1 MLEQEEGGGKYTCYT
16 RVWQT
21 NETTKSQKAIY
32 VLLKLHNL
40 HINFNSASRV
50 PEGANFLWTQKK
62 RERTDRG
69 LLSKTKKISFM

>member
-1 MLEQEEGGGKYTCYT
+1 MGGNTPAT
-16 RVWQT
+16 QVWQI